1 MDRQLR
7 RRLAVGA
14 VVGGLALV
22 IGYVLFAF
30 VTVLVFSVFLYYAVR
45 PIFRFLGRF
54 GLGRRIRAV
63 LALVLFGV
71 PFAVLLAYAVAVVA
85 IEVQNLLEEDIANQ
99 VTSELN
105 IGGFDLEALET
116 AITSDSSDVPV
127 DSLLDTTLGAIGTV
141 GGAFVQLLLVL
152 IITYYLLVDGPRL
165 AAWLLETYDESN
177 VARRY
182 GRAVDDELSIALFG
196 NIVNVFVTAIIA
208 IAVFLV
214 YNTVVA
220 STIAVPYPGLM
231 GALVGIGSLIP
242 VIGIKLVYVPLTVGL
257 AANAWLA
264 DEPEL
269 LGPVAVLFVVSAVV
283 LDFIPDFG
291 VRALMS
297 SEETHTGLLVIAYI
311 VGPTV
316 FGFYGLF
323 LAPILLICTTNAVTI
338 LLPYVVSGEP
348 PGTTQATLNR
358 FVSEDIDNQ
367 AGEDSQFT
375 AADAQNRA
383 GDDSRSTAAD
393 AEDRS
398 GSEWSGSAPNEGAD
412 R

>member
-1 MDRQLR
+1 
-7 RRLAVGA
+7 
-14 VVGGLALV
+14 
-22 IGYVLFAF
+22 
-30 VTVLVFSVFLYYAVR
+30 
-45 PIFRFLGRF
+45 
-54 GLGRRIRAV
+54 
-63 LALVLFGV
+63 
-71 PFAVLLAYAVAVVA
+71 
-85 IEVQNLLEEDIANQ
+85 

-127 DSLLDTTLGAIGTV
+127 DSLLDTALGAIGTV

-220 STIAVPYPGLM
+220 STVAVPYPGLM

-311 VGPTV
+311 IGPTV

-358 FVSEDIDNQ
+358 FVSEDIDNH

-398 GSEWSGSAPNEGAD
+398 GSELSGPTPNEGAD